1 MEPFV
6 QYTAEN
12 GVELY
17 RLDSWMNQFPGL
29 SAGFTGRNGGTG
41 SVPYASLNLGL
52 HVEDE
57 PAVVV
62 DNRRLLAGALRTP
75 LEAWTY
81 GEQVHGAR
89 VQTVEPAHRGRGT
102 LEQSDAFPEADA
114 FITADRGVMMA
125 ALFADCVPLF
135 FVDPVHQA
143 IGLAHAGWKGTA
155 LGIAR
160 QTAEAMAQAFG
171 TRPAELHAAIG
182 PSIGVCCYEVD
193 DRVTDSFTAQ
203 TGLQGEPFYR
213 QNPGSP
219 GKFMLNLQEINRKI
233 MIEAGI
239 LPQHIEMTNLC
250 TSCAVS
256 HFFSHR
262 KENGRTGRMAAWIGW
277 VGQSG

>member
-6 QYTAEN
+6 QYIAEN

-17 RLDSWMNQFPGL
+17 RLDGWMSQFPGL

-41 SVPYASLNLGL
+41 SAPYATLNLGL
-52 HVEDE
+52 HVGDE

-62 DNRRLLAGALRTP
+62 DNRRLLAGSLATP

-102 LEQSDAFPEADA
+102 LEQTDAFPEADA
-114 FITADRGVMMA
+114 FITADRGIMMA
-125 ALFADCVPLF
+125 ALFADCVPLYF
-135 FVDPVHQA
+135 IDPAHQA
-143 IGLAHAGWKGTA
+143 VGLAHAGWKGTVQQ
-155 LGIAR
+155 IAR
-160 QTAEAMAQAFG
+160 RTAEAMTQTFG
-171 TRPAELHAAIG
+171 TRPAELYAAIG
-182 PSIGVCCYEVD
+182 PSIGACCYEVD
-193 DRVTDSFTAQ
+193 DRVTGSVTAQ
-203 TGLQGEPFYR
+203 TGLQGEPFFR
-213 QNPGSP
+213 PSPVNP

-256 HFFSHR
+256 QFFSHR

-277 VGQSG
+277 V